1 MRFAEWMRLVE
12 ITAASKIDT
21 SGVEL
26 KMRGSKP
33 IRMATYVF
41 RDPSGGPGEYKVN
54 MGEVEPG
61 NTPFNMD
68 GVWDISFNMDGGYH
82 LRGNVGSGGT
92 AVYGKVLSALKKLME
107 TETVNGFKFFGFH
120 QFMDV
125 VYDRFAKEFG
135 FVPAGRGYFYRKD
148 VAEKSGQDRHFSDA
162 ARTQDK
168 NIGDIRTAKS
178 SYKAMLKDT
187 SKIIGKI
194 VGFQQNSPN
203 GLVYPAIVM
212 EVNPTP
218 PGLIQLLVYRG
229 PGSVLNTPVDSNNLQ
244 HIVSPRKIFDG
255 LVDDLIQNVLDSTEA
270 RLGSKGGVA
279 PRIRR
284 IGQKLPSGVRYS
296 ISQGKEPDSPFYNL
310 LPISFDGSTH
320 EPGFDRAP
328 TFSEFQ

>member
-12 ITAASKIDT
+12 ITATSKIDT

-26 KMRGSKP
+26 KMNGSKP
-33 IRMATYVF
+33 IRRATYLF
-41 RDPSGGPGEYKVN
+41 KDPSGGPGEYKVN
-54 MGEVEPG
+54 MTEVEPG

-68 GVWDISFNMDGGYH
+68 GVWDISFNMDGGYQ

-135 FVPAGRGYFYRKD
+135 FVPTGRGYFYRKD
-148 VAEKSGQDRHFSDA
+148 IAEKSGQDRHFSDE
-162 ARTQDK
+162 ARMQNK
-168 NIGDIRTAKS
+168 RIGDVRTVKL
-178 SYKAMLKDT
+178 SYRALLKDS
-187 SKIIGKI
+187 SKIVGKI
-194 VGFQQNSPN
+194 VGFERDSN

-212 EVNPTP
+212 EVHPN
-218 PGLIQLLVYRG
+218 GLIQLLVYKG
-229 PGSVLNTPVDSNNLQ
+229 PGSVYDTPVDSNNLQ
-244 HIVSPRKIFDG
+244 FIVSPRKIIEG
-255 LVDDLIQNVLDSTEA
+255 LVDELIENVLDSTEA

-279 PRIRR
+279 PRVRR
-284 IGQKLPSGVRYS
+284 IGQNLPSGVRYS
-296 ISQGKEPDSPFYNL
+296 ISRAKDPTSPYYLL